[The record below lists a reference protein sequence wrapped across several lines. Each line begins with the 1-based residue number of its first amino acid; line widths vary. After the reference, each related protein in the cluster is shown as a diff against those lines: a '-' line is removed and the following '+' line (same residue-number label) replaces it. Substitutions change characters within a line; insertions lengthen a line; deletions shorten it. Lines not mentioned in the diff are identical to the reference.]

1 MMQTP
6 QVIQCS
12 VGMRWGDMDAYGHV
26 NNVEILRILEE
37 ARIHAFGPPG
47 GTGGPGREPV
57 VALFNNVPAG
67 TQALVAEHRVKYLV
81 PLTYRNIPADID
93 VWISALKGASLTIA
107 YVIRDPVTGE
117 SCAKA
122 ETTLA
127 FVDGGTGRLL
137 RIAPEQKDL
146 MLPYL
151 GTSVFA

>member
-1 MMQTP
+1 MIQAP
-6 QVIQCS
+6 QVIHCS

-67 TQALVAEHRVKYLV
+67 TQALVAEHRVKYLS

-93 VWISALKGASLTIA
+93 VWISALKGASFTIA
-107 YVIRDPVTGE
+107 YVIRDPVTAAT
-117 SCAKA
+117 CAKA

-127 FVDGGTGRLL
+127 FVDSATGRLL
-137 RIAPEQKDL
+137 RIVPGQKDL

-151 GTSVFA
+151 GASVF